1 MRKCKTAICVY
12 VQNMP
17 CVCIG
22 FVCTNVCM
30 IMRYDSV
37 SLREFTM
44 GVDIRISVHMLIVYE
59 CVHENVS
66 VYKKGEG

>member
-1 MRKCKTAICVY
+1 
-12 VQNMP
+12 
-17 CVCIG
+17 
-22 FVCTNVCM
+22 M